1 MSMAVNKTIY
11 FEYKTSKMLLI
22 SSINYTIIFEKLQ
35 YDILET
41 ADLQIRYQVLIF
53 T

>member
-11 FEYKTSKMLLI
+11 FEHKTSKMLLK
-22 SSINYTIIFEKLQ
+22 SINYIIKFEKLQ
-35 YDILET
+35 CNILET
-41 ADLQIRYQVLIF
+41 ADLWIRYQVFIF